1 MEIFEVIGIFSE
13 LKDSVHNVRRQA
25 IQVFLNLIFRPFF
38 VRVFQIQILT
48 FAV

>member
-25 IQVFLNLIFRPFF
+25 IQVFLNLDHMKLNAF
-38 VRVFQIQILT
+38 LMN
-48 FAV
+48 